1 MVHLKNVKQI
11 SNVEDMGF
19 LKGEKLKKIIEE
31 ALFAVYPSEWYENCP
46 FSVMEAISYGT
57 PVIATD
63 IGGLPELVEDGKT
76 GMLFEYGN
84 VEELKSRIESLY
96 NNRELLEKYTYN
108 CKNNNFETLESYYD
122 KIIKIYEG

>member
-1 MVHLKNVKQI
+1 
-11 SNVEDMGF
+11 
-19 LKGEKLKKIIEE
+19 
-31 ALFAVYPSEWYENCP
+31 
-46 FSVMEAISYGT
+46 MER
-57 PVIATD
+57 
-63 IGGLPELVEDGKT
+63 L
-76 GMLFEYGN
+76 EYGN